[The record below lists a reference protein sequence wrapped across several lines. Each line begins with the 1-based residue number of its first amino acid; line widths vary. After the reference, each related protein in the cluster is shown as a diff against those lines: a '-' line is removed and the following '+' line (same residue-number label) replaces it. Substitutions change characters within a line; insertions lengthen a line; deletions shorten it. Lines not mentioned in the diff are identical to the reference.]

1 MQLSK
6 FLPAFA
12 FSATAYAQNPFTFP
26 GDIGTIRA
34 GSPFN
39 ITWAPSPATVSVT
52 LVLRQSLGDVNNL
65 ATIVTIAANLPNN
78 GCYTWTPDAA
88 LPKGSGYAFQ
98 IVDDANED
106 LTTYSSQFT
115 LDTPTTHGY
124 PINEVL
130 PSPPAHPAATPE
142 PTPAPLHPYGEAPP
156 TKPYKEAPPAKPYGE
171 VPPANTETKPY
182 AAPQVTPEVTPEVAP
197 NPVPEGY
204 PQVTPEVT
212 PGVKP
217 TPQLD
222 YTPGYPV
229 LPTTTAGPRLNR
241 TTTAGTPLAT
251 ATGAAAGLSVGKA
264 GVLALGL
271 GGLVVLL

>member
-6 FLPAFA
+6 LLLAFA

-26 GDIGTIRA
+26 GDIGTISA

-52 LVLRQSLGDVNNL
+52 IVLRQSLGDVNNL

-78 GCYTWTPDAA
+78 GCYMWTPDAA

-98 IVDDANED
+98 IVDDANKD

-124 PINEVL
+124 KVPEVV
-130 PSPPAHPAATPE
+130 PSPPVHPVATPE
-142 PTPAPLHPYGEAPP
+142 PTPMHPYGEAPP
-156 TKPYKEAPPAKPYGE
+156 TKPYAEVPPVKPHAE

-182 AAPQVTPEVTPEVAP
+182 AAPQVTPEVTPT
-197 NPVPEGY
+197 PVPESY

-212 PGVKP
+212 PEVKP
-217 TPQLD
+217 KDKPD
-222 YTPGYPV
+222 HTPGYPL
-229 LPTTTAGPRLNR
+229 LPTTTGGPRLNR
-241 TTTAGTPLAT
+241 STTAGTPLAT

-271 GGLVVLL
+271 GGLVALL